1 MKVTKQMKVRD
12 TTSIKATAVIAAS
25 LIVLTGCTT
34 ASQTG
39 PGAAAS
45 GAATFDP
52 ASVTKDDALAGLV
65 PDKIKAKGT
74 LTVGSDTTYAP
85 AEFLAASDGQTP
97 VGYDVDIAKAIGATL
112 GLKVEVKTSGFDG
125 ILPALGPKF
134 DLGVSSFFITK
145 ERSKAANFVSYFQA
159 GTQWAVQKDN
169 PKKVS
174 LDDLCGKSVGV
185 QTGTFQEEPDISGRN
200 AKCLAEGKAAIDV
213 VSLKN
218 QTDVTTRLVAGGLDA
233 MAAGSITVAYA
244 IGQSDGKLQTLGDV
258 YGASPVGIAV
268 AKDDLALADAVSQAT
283 NKLIKDGAYK
293 KILTAWGTDTG
304 AVDKAEVNPAVN
316 K

>member
-1 MKVTKQMKVRD
+1 MQVRKLKNV
-12 TTSIKATAVIAAS
+12 KATAIAVAG
-25 LIVLTGCTT
+25 LIALTGCTS
-34 ASQTG
+34 ASETG
-39 PGAAAS
+39 GGSQPS
-45 GAATFDP
+45 GTATFDP
-52 ASVTKDDALAGLV
+52 ASVSKDDTLASLV
-65 PDKIKAKGT
+65 PDKIRTKGT

-112 GLKVEVKTSGFDG
+112 GLKVDVKTSNFDG
-125 ILPALGPKF
+125 ILPALGPKY

-145 ERSKAANFVSYFQA
+145 ERSKAANFVSYFLA
-159 GTQWAVQKDN
+159 GSQWATQKGN
-169 PKKVS
+169 PKNIS
-174 LDDLCGKSVGV
+174 LDNLCGKSVGV
-185 QTGTFQEEPDISGRN
+185 QSGTFQEDPDVSGRS
-200 AKCLAEGKAAIDV
+200 AKCVADGKPAIDV

-244 IGQSDGKLQTLGDV
+244 VGQSNGALQTLGDV

-268 AKDDLALADAVSQAT
+268 AKADLPLADAVAGAV
-283 NKLIKDGAYK
+283 NKLIKEGTYK
-293 KILTAWGTDTG
+293 KILTNWGTDGG
-304 AVDKAEVNPAVN
+304 AIDKAEVNPQVN

>member
-1 MKVTKQMKVRD
+1 MHVREFK
-12 TTSIKATAVIAAS
+12 TIKATAVIAVG
-25 LIVLTGCTT
+25 LIALTGCTT
-34 ASQTG
+34 ASEKGGGSQQ
-39 PGAAAS
+39 S

-52 ASVTKDDALAGLV
+52 ASIAKDDTLASLV
-65 PDKIKAKGT
+65 PDKIKTKGT

-112 GLKVEVKTSGFDG
+112 GLKVDVKTSNFDG
-125 ILPALGPKF
+125 ILPALGPKY

-159 GTQWAVQKDN
+159 GSQWATQKGN
-169 PKKVS
+169 PKNVS
-174 LDDLCGKSVGV
+174 LDNLCGKSVGV
-185 QTGTFQEEPDISGRN
+185 QSGTFQEDPDISGRS
-200 AKCLAEGKAAIDV
+200 AKCVADGKPAIAV

-244 IGQSDGKLQTLGDV
+244 IAQSNGTLQTMGDV

-268 AKDDLALADAVSQAT
+268 AKDDLPLADAVSQAM
-283 NKLIKDGAYK
+283 NKLIKDGSYK
-293 KILTAWGTDTG
+293 KILTNWGTDGG
-304 AVDKAEVNPAVN
+304 AVDQAQVNPVVN

>member
-1 MKVTKQMKVRD
+1 MYVKELTNV
-12 TTSIKATAVIAAS
+12 KATAIIAAS
-25 LIVLTGCTT
+25 LIALTGCTT
-34 ASQTG
+34 ASQAGTASQG
-39 PGAAAS
+39 S

-52 ASVTKDDALAGLV
+52 ASVSKDESLASLV
-65 PDKIKAKGT
+65 PDKIRSKGT
-74 LTVGSDTTYAP
+74 LVVGSDTSYAP

-112 GLKVEVKTSGFDG
+112 GLKVEVRTSGFDG

-159 GTQWAVQKDN
+159 GSQWAVEMGN

-174 LDDLCGKSVGV
+174 LEDLCGKTVGV

-200 AKCLAEGKAAIDV
+200 ARCVAEGKPAINV

-218 QTDVTTRLVAGGLDA
+218 QTEVTTRLVAGGLDA

-244 IGQSDGKLQTLGDV
+244 IGQSDGKLQTLGEV

-268 AKDDLALADAVSQAT
+268 AKGDLPLAEAVSQAM

-293 KILTAWGTDTG
+293 KILTAWGTETG
-304 AVDKAEVNPAVN
+304 AIDKAEVNPVVN

>member
-1 MKVTKQMKVRD
+1 MIVKVLKPLKC
-12 TTSIKATAVIAAS
+12 TAMLIAG
-25 LIVLTGCTT
+25 LIAVTGCTT

-39 PGAAAS
+39 GANQTS

-52 ASVTKDDALAGLV
+52 ANVPRDNTLAALV
-65 PDKIKAKGT
+65 PAAIKSKGT
-74 LTVGSDTTYAP
+74 LIIGSDTTYAP
-85 AEFLAASDGQTP
+85 AEFLGGSGGQTP
-97 VGYDVDIAKAIGATL
+97 MGYDVDIAKAIGATL
-112 GLKVEVKTSGFDG
+112 GLKVEVRTADFAT
-125 ILPALGPKF
+125 ILPSLGPRY

-145 ERSKAANFVSYFQA
+145 ERSKAANFVGYFQA
-159 GTQWAVQKDN
+159 GTQWAVQKGN
-169 PKKVS
+169 PKNVN

-185 QTGTFQEEPDISGRN
+185 QTGTFQENPDISGRS
-200 AKCLAEGKAAIDV
+200 AKCVAEGKAAINV

-244 IGQSDGKLQTLGDV
+244 ISQTGGQLQNLGDV

-268 AKDDLALADAVSQAT
+268 AKDDMPLADVVAKAVNQ
-283 NKLIKDGAYK
+283 LIKDGEYK
-293 KILTAWGTDTG
+293 KILDAWGNGGG
-304 AVDKAEVNPAVN
+304 AIDQAQTNPEVT